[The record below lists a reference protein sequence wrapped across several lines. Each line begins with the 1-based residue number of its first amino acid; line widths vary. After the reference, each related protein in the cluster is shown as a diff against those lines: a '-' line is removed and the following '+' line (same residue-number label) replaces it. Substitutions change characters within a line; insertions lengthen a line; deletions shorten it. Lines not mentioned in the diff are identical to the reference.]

1 LSLPS
6 EEKLNG
12 ENESMTHGKATLLLL
27 LALCLTFSAAA
38 QQTEKGATTTT
49 KAQPIEVDKARFDEL
64 RAQGFEALYNLDYEG
79 ARQKFRELARLFP
92 EHPAGPQFLAA
103 TLWTQTLYQSRRLQ
117 ASVYNTES
125 FYAKNEDKADP
136 QVIQQFRELTKASKQ
151 LAEARLKRNAR
162 DIEALYYLGAV
173 EGLKAAFAYAVERRF
188 VAAALDG
195 SRGVDRHRDVIKL
208 DPTFR
213 DAEVTIGLYDY
224 TVGGLTLPLK
234 IMVGVT
240 GARGSKKRGL
250 ETLERVMREGRWAR
264 DDARIILIALYK
276 RERRFNDAIAVT
288 RELAAKYTRN
298 YLFKMELADALAQQ
312 ASLER
317 AANRTAEAQ
326 RLEQEAFATF
336 DALLRD
342 RSTREAAARLLDL
355 IHFQYGEALL
365 VAGQPEN
372 AAREYLAAAAVSGAD
387 AGLMTMARLRAAQA
401 YDLAG
406 KRNEALTQYKVV
418 LGRPNVFDAHDEA
431 KQGLQQPYK
440 PKNTGKN
447 TSE

>member
-1 LSLPS
+1 M
-6 EEKLNG
+6 NY
-12 ENESMTHGKATLLLL
+12 GKAVLLLL
-27 LALCLTFSAAA
+27 LVVCVTRAGAA
-38 QQTEKGATTTT
+38 QQAETVVTPTTT
-49 KAQPIEVDKARFDEL
+49 KGQAGEVNARFDEL
-64 RAQGFEALYNLDYEG
+64 RSQGFEALYNLDYDG
-79 ARQKFRELARLFP
+79 ARQKFKELARLFP

-117 ASVYNTES
+117 ASVYNTEA

-136 QVIQQFRELTKASKQ
+136 QVIQQFRELTRQSKQ
-151 LAEARLKRNAR
+151 LAETRLKRNAR
-162 DIEALYYLGAV
+162 DVEALYYLGAV

-195 SRGVDRHRDVIKL
+195 SRGVDRHRDVLKL

-250 ETLERVMREGRWAR
+250 ETLERVAREGRWAR
-264 DDARIILIALYK
+264 DDARILLIALYK
-276 RERRFNDAIAVT
+276 REQRFMDAVAVT
-288 RELAAKYTRN
+288 RDLAAKYPRN

-312 ASLER
+312 ANVER
-317 AANRTAEAQ
+317 AAKRMTEAQ
-326 RLEQEAFATF
+326 KLEREAFAAF
-336 DALLRD
+336 DQLVRD
-342 RSTREAAARLLDL
+342 RTTRETATRLLDL

-365 VAGQPEN
+365 IAGQPE
-372 AAREYLAAAAVSGAD
+372 AGAKEYLSSAGVPGAD
-387 AGLMTMARLRAAQA
+387 AGLATMARLRAAQA

-406 KRNEALTQYKVV
+406 KRNEALTQYKAV
-418 LGRPNVFDAHDEA
+418 LERPNIFDAHDEA
-431 KQGLQQPYK
+431 RQGLREPYR
-440 PKNTGKN
+440 PKNSGKN
-447 TSE
+447 ISE

>member
-1 LSLPS
+1 MSY
-6 EEKLNG
+6 
-12 ENESMTHGKATLLLL
+12 GKVVLLLL
-27 LALCLTFSAAA
+27 LTLCLSVA
-38 QQTEKGATTTT
+38 GW
-49 KAQPIEVDKARFDEL
+49 AQPAEKRAETKGQTSEADRARFDEL

-79 ARQKFRELARLFP
+79 ARRKFKELSRLFP

-125 FYAKNEDKADP
+125 FYAKNEDKVDP
-136 QVIQQFRELTKASKQ
+136 QIIQQFRELIRQAKQ

-162 DIEALYYLGAV
+162 DTEALYYLGAI

-195 SRGVDRHRDVIKL
+195 SRSADRHRDVVKL
-208 DPTFR
+208 DPSFH
-213 DAEVTIGLYDY
+213 DAEVTIGIYDY

-234 IMVGVT
+234 IMVGLT

-250 ETLERVMREGRWAR
+250 ETLERVTREGKWAR
-264 DDARIILIALYK
+264 DDARIVLIALYK
-276 RERRFNDAIAVT
+276 REGRFADAVNVA
-288 RELAAKYTRN
+288 RELGGKYPRN
-298 YLFKMELADALAQQ
+298 YLFKLEMADALASQ
-312 ASLER
+312 ASVERKANRISEAQKLER
-317 AANRTAEAQ
+317 
-326 RLEQEAFATF
+326 EAFNAF
-336 DALLRD
+336 DSLLLD
-342 RSTREAAARLLDL
+342 RSTRESAARLLDL

-365 VAGQPEN
+365 VAGQPE
-372 AAREYLAAAAVSGAD
+372 AAAKEYLAAAAVAGAD
-387 AGLMTMARLRAAQA
+387 AGLATMARLRAAQA

-418 LGRPNVFDAHDEA
+418 LERPNIYDAHDEA
-431 KQGLQQPYK
+431 KQGLREPYK

-447 TSE
+447 TTE